1 MVAGMITIAIPES
14 EHEHPIVA
22 WIAIAAIVC
31 AMLLIVWARIAVHG
45 TRDLEAALTEGPETK
60 PAPMLPAEAEV
71 AGRHAQVDEA
81 VTASR
86 WATAFSP

>member
-1 MVAGMITIAIPES
+1 MTSVVIPES

-22 WIAIAAIVC
+22 WIAIAAVAC
-31 AMLLIVWARIAVHG
+31 AMLLIVWARFEVHG
-45 TRDLEAALTEGPETK
+45 TRDLEAALIEQ
-60 PAPMLPAEAEV
+60 PAARPTQMPAAQAEKT
-71 AGRHAQVDEA
+71 GHHSQVDEA

>member
-1 MVAGMITIAIPES
+1 MASIVIPES

-22 WIAIAAIVC
+22 WIAIAAVAS
-31 AMLLIVWARIAVHG
+31 AMLLIVWARFEVHG
-45 TRDLEAALTEGPETK
+45 TRDLEAALIEAPDARPTPM
-60 PAPMLPAEAEV
+60 PAAQAEESA
-71 AGRHAQVDEA
+71 HHSLVDEA